1 MFLRETLLM
10 IGATNN
16 HMATREVMQ
25 SSIDDHSFHLVPQP
39 DWSMPRDSE
48 HVVQFYEADTFL
60 LDMLSDDVGT
70 GLAAGAGCLVVAT
83 KAHHVELD
91 ERLQAAGIDLLTA
104 RASGQYVALDA
115 AETLA
120 TFMVAGSPDS
130 RRFATVIGGIIAQ
143 VAHGRGAVRI
153 FGEMV
158 GLLWLEG
165 QYDAAIQLE
174 ALWNVLHATQAF
186 ALFCAYPIHSFGGDA
201 LSQRLGDVCAAHA
214 RVIPAESY
222 TALTDA
228 DERLRAIIQL
238 QQKARSLE
246 AEIAERQAAEA
257 SLRTVKD
264 RLEVQV
270 ADLRHL
276 HELSIRLTGTLD
288 IETVLHEVLAAA
300 LTVHGTN
307 MGLLSLC
314 DPQRQ
319 GLKLHVS
326 QGFDAPFLA
335 QVASVPAGGGAC
347 GTCYERRRRVVVE
360 DVEVDP
366 IFAPYRQSA
375 RMAGFRAVHSTPLMA
390 RNGTIIGVLSVHF
403 RQPHRPSER
412 ETRLIDLYAQ
422 MAADAIENAQL
433 YQNAQDAIQV
443 RDHFLSIAAHEL
455 KTPLTSLIGT
465 AQLLQR
471 RIERDGIVMGAGAK
485 AMHVIVAQAKRLNK
499 MILSLLD
506 VSRIDTGRLT
516 IERTPVD
523 LSVLVRRV
531 VEETQATLDKHT
543 VECRLPSEPLLIE
556 GDDVR
561 LEQVV
566 QNLISNAIKY
576 SPNGGP
582 IAVQA
587 EQQGHQARLLVRDC
601 GMGIP
606 KNDQPHLFQR
616 FYRATNADTQHMSGM
631 GIGLYV
637 VKEIVTLHGGTVAVE
652 SCEGAG
658 STFTVCLPLQPEAQ
672 AGIVAERSD
681 MLGNPT
687 HSLKAS

>member
-1 MFLRETLLM
+1 
-10 IGATNN
+10 
-16 HMATREVMQ
+16 
-25 SSIDDHSFHLVPQP
+25 
-39 DWSMPRDSE
+39 MPHDSE
-48 HVVQFYEADTFL
+48 HIVQFYETDTFL
-60 LDMLSDDVGT
+60 LHTLSDYVET
-70 GLAAGAGCLVVAT
+70 GLAAGAACLVVAT
-83 KAHHVELD
+83 KAHRVELD
-91 ERLQAAGIDLLTA
+91 ERLQAAGIDLVTA
-104 RASGQYVALDA
+104 RATEQYVALDA

-130 RRFATVIGGIIAQ
+130 SRFAAVIGDIIAH
-143 VAHGRGAVRI
+143 VAHGRRAVRI

-158 GLLWLEG
+158 GLLWVEG

-174 ALWNVLHATQAF
+174 ALWNELHTTQAF
-186 ALFCAYPIHSFGGDA
+186 ALFCAYPIHSFGGKA
-201 LSQRLGDVCAAHA
+201 LPQRLGDVCAAHA

-222 TALTDA
+222 TTLTNA
-228 DERLRAIIQL
+228 DDRLRAIIQL

-264 RLEVQV
+264 ALEVQV

-276 HELSIRLTGTLD
+276 HELSVRLTGTLD

-300 LTVHGTN
+300 LTVHGTDL
-307 MGLLSLC
+307 GLLSLC
-314 DPQRQ
+314 DPERQ
-319 GLKLHVS
+319 ELKLHVS
-326 QGFDAPFLA
+326 QGFDDTFLTQVMSAP
-335 QVASVPAGGGAC
+335 PDGGAC
-347 GTCYERRRRVVVE
+347 RTCYERQRRVVVE
-360 DVEVDP
+360 DVELDP
-366 IFAPYRQSA
+366 ISASYRQAA
-375 RMAGFRAVHSTPLMA
+375 RMAGFRAVHSTPLMT

-422 MAADAIENAQL
+422 MAADAIENARL
-433 YQNAQDAIQV
+433 YQNAQDAIQI
-443 RDHFLSIAAHEL
+443 RDQFLSIAAHEL

-471 RIERDGIVMGAGAK
+471 RSERDGTITGSGAK
-485 AMHVIVAQAKRLNK
+485 AMHLIVAQAKRLNK

-516 IERTPVD
+516 IERTPMD

-531 VEETQATLDKHT
+531 VEELQPTLDKHT
-543 VECRLPSEPLLIE
+543 VECQLPSAPLLIE

-566 QNLISNAIKY
+566 QNLLSNAIKY

-582 IAVQA
+582 ITVQV
-587 EQQGHQARLLVRDC
+587 EHQGNQARLLVIDC

-616 FYRATNADTQHMSGM
+616 FYRATNADTQYISGM

-652 SCEGAG
+652 SREGAG
-658 STFTVCLPLQPEAQ
+658 STFTIILPL
-672 AGIVAERSD
+672 
-681 MLGNPT
+681 
-687 HSLKAS
+687 